1 MMKARIKVFLK
12 RLIPVKFQPRLKT
25 MYKTGTRISYFGF
38 RYKCPLC
45 NSRLRTFLPLGHNFP
60 ILKEKKVIGGGYRQ
74 NALCP
79 ICGSS
84 DRERLLYLYLLH
96 KTDIFDN
103 HKKLLHVAPESK
115 VENILRTKANIDY
128 LTADIASK
136 NVMVKMDITDIQFP
150 DSSFDSIIC
159 NHVLEHIIDDG
170 KAMSE
175 LYRTLKPGG
184 WSILQ
189 VPLSLTLK
197 NTYEDFSITTRMGR
211 EEAFGQGDHVRIY
224 AEDYLDRLAQA
235 GFKVNVF
242 KWVTQAEDFGGRRN
256 VFGLNEEECV
266 YFVSKHR

>member
-1 MMKARIKVFLK
+1 MSSYKI
-12 RLIPVKFQPRLKT
+12 LIPVKFRPRLRAT
-25 MYKTGTRISYFGF
+25 YERVFYFGF
-38 RYKCPLC
+38 RYKCPFC
-45 NSRLRTFLPLGHNFP
+45 NSRLRTFLPFGLNFP
-60 ILKEKKVIGGGYRQ
+60 VLKEKQVVGGGYRQ

-79 ICGSS
+79 ICGSF

-96 KTDIFDN
+96 KTDLFEKP
-103 HKKLLHVAPESK
+103 KKLLHVAPEAR
-115 VENILRTKANIDY
+115 VANILQTKVTVDY
-128 LTADIASK
+128 LTADISSK
-136 NVMVKMDITDIQFP
+136 NVMVEMDITDIRFP
-150 DSSFDSIIC
+150 DDSFDAIIC

-184 WSILQ
+184 WAILQ
-189 VPLSLTLK
+189 VPLSLTLQ
-197 NTYEDFSITTRMGR
+197 NTYEDFLITTLTGR

-224 AEDYLDRLAQA
+224 AEDYQDRLAQA

-242 KWVTQAEDFGGRRN
+242 KWVTEAENFGGRRN